1 MSFAR
6 LFVKKSV
13 ADVQKESG
21 AITLK
26 RTLGPLNLVSLG
38 VGAVIGAGI
47 FVLSGKAAAEHAG
60 PAIMLSFILAGIACA
75 FAALCYAELA
85 SVLPISGSAY
95 TYAYVTLGEVFAW
108 VMGWLL
114 ILEYGLASAT
124 VAVGWSGYV
133 VSFLGNVGIVIPPEW
148 ANPYGMALAGGGVG
162 IFNLPAF
169 LGILGVTALL
179 TVGVSESAK
188 VNNVIVIVKLLVI
201 LAFIGFGAPHINM
214 ANWTPFIP
222 ENIGPGQY
230 GFEGVVRAA
239 GVIFFAYIGFEAVS
253 TAAQEAKNPQKDM
266 PIGIIGSLA
275 LCTVL
280 YIAVS
285 AVLTGIV
292 HYTDLSV
299 PDPIAVGVDAIG
311 LPWLAIVV
319 KVGAIMGLSSVML
332 VLVYGQTRIFYTM
345 SRDGL
350 LPQFFSSVHKKFKTP
365 HLNTMFVGLVIAF
378 VAGLTPIG
386 ILGELVSMGTLLAF
400 AVVCFSV
407 LYLRKVAPGLKRP
420 FKTPFMPFTP
430 ILGIAFCLYL
440 ISGLPWETF
449 VRLKI
454 WFIAGVVI
462 YAAYGYRKSKMG
474 RHPGAAPKT
483 VEAAVKTAKKPVAKK
498 KPAAK
503 KKAPA
508 KKKK

>member
-1 MSFAR
+1 MSLKR

-13 ADVQKESG
+13 ADVQRESG

-38 VGAVIGAGI
+38 VGAIIGAGI

-60 PAIMLSFILAGIACA
+60 PAIVLSFVFAGLACA

-108 VMGWLL
+108 TMGWLL

-133 VSFLGNVGIVIPPEW
+133 VSFLANVGVVIPPEW

-169 LGILGVTALL
+169 LGILMVTLLL

-188 VNNVIVIVKLLVI
+188 VNNIIVLVKLAVI
-201 LAFIGFGAPHINM
+201 IAFIAFGAPHVDT
-214 ANWTPFIP
+214 ANWHPFIP
-222 ENIGPGQY
+222 ENIGPGKF

-275 LCTVL
+275 ICTVL

-292 HYTDLSV
+292 HYTSLSV

-311 LPWLAIVV
+311 LTWLAIAV

-332 VLVYGQTRIFYTM
+332 VLVYGQTRIFFTM

-350 LPQFFSSVHKKFKTP
+350 LPKFFSSVHTRFKTP
-365 HLNTMFVGLVIAF
+365 HWNTLFVGVVIAF
-378 VAGLTPIG
+378 VAGLTPISV
-386 ILGELVSMGTLLAF
+386 LGELVSMGTLLAF

-420 FKTPFMPFTP
+420 FKTPLMPLTP
-430 ILGIAFCLYL
+430 ILGIACCLYL
-440 ISGLPWETF
+440 ISGLPAETF
-449 VRLKI
+449 VRLKL
-454 WFIAGVVI
+454 WFVAGVLI
-462 YAAYGYRKSKMG
+462 YALYGYRKSYMG
-474 RHPGAAPKT
+474 RHMKKAPKT
-483 VEAAVKTAKKPVAKK
+483 VEAAAKMPPKKK

-503 KKAPA
+503 KKAAP
-508 KKKK
+508 KRK

>member
-1 MSFAR
+1 MSFKR

-13 ADVQKESG
+13 ADVQRESG
-21 AITLK
+21 VIALK

-38 VGAVIGAGI
+38 VGAIIGAGI

-60 PAIMLSFILAGIACA
+60 PAIVLSFVLAGLACA

-133 VSFLGNVGIVIPPEW
+133 VSFLANVGVVIPPEW

-169 LGILGVTALL
+169 LGVLVVTLL
-179 TVGVSESAK
+179 LVVGVSESAK
-188 VNNVIVIVKLLVI
+188 VNNIIVLVKLAVI
-201 LAFIGFGAPHINM
+201 IAFIAFGASHVNT
-214 ANWTPFIP
+214 ANWVPFIP
-222 ENIGPGQY
+222 ENIGPGQF
-230 GFEGVVRAA
+230 GFDGVVRAA

-266 PIGIIGSLA
+266 PIGIIGSL
-275 LCTVL
+275 LICTAL

-292 HYTDLSV
+292 HYSALNV

-311 LPWLAIVV
+311 LTWLAIAV

-332 VLVYGQTRIFYTM
+332 VLVYGQTRIFFTM

-350 LPQFFSSVHKKFKTP
+350 LPKFFHTVHPKFQTP
-365 HLNTMFVGLVIAF
+365 HLNTLFVGIAIAF

-400 AVVCFSV
+400 SVVCFSV

-420 FKTPFMPFTP
+420 FKTPLMPLTP
-430 ILGIAFCLYL
+430 ILGIACCLYL
-440 ISGLPWETF
+440 ISGLPWDTF
-449 VRLKI
+449 VRLKL
-454 WFIAGVVI
+454 WFVAGVLI
-462 YAAYGYRKSKMG
+462 YVFYGYRKSYMG
-474 RHPGAAPKT
+474 HHLKQAPKT
-483 VEAAVKTAKKPVAKK
+483 VEAAAKLPPKK

-503 KKAPA
+503 KKKAAP
-508 KKKK
+508 KRK

>member
-1 MSFAR
+1 MNFNR
-6 LFVKKSV
+6 LLVKKPV
-13 ADVQKESG
+13 ADVQKECSG
-21 AITLK
+21 STLK
-26 RTLGPLNLVSLG
+26 RSLGPMNLISLG

-60 PAIMLSFILAGIACA
+60 PAIMLSFIFAGIACT

-85 SVLPISGSAY
+85 SVLPVSGSAY
-95 TYAYVTLGEVFAW
+95 TYSYVTLGEAFAW

-133 VSFLGNVGIVIPPEW
+133 VSFLANVGVTVPPEW
-148 ANPYGMALAGGGVG
+148 ANPYGMAITLADGTMGKG
-162 IFNLPAF
+162 IFNVPAF
-169 LGILGVTALL
+169 LGILGVTGLL
-179 TVGVSESAK
+179 IAGVSESAK
-188 VNNVIVIVKLLVI
+188 VNNFIVVVKLAVI
-201 LAFIGFGAPHINM
+201 IAFIVFGAPHINM

-222 ENIGPGQY
+222 DNIAPGQF

-280 YIAVS
+280 YILVS
-285 AVLTGIV
+285 GVLTGIV
-292 HYTDLSV
+292 HYTKLSV

-311 LPWLAIVV
+311 LPWLAVLV

-332 VLVYGQTRIFYTM
+332 VLVYGQTRIFFTM

-350 LPQFFSSVHKKFKTP
+350 LPSFFSKVHPKCQTP
-365 HLNTMFVGLVIAF
+365 HLNTAFVGVVIAF
-378 VAGLTPIG
+378 AAALTPISV
-386 ILGELVSMGTLLAF
+386 LGELVSMGTLFAF

-407 LYLRKVAPGLKRP
+407 LYLRKVAPNLKRP
-420 FKTPFMPFTP
+420 FKTPFMPVTP
-430 ILGIAFCLYL
+430 ILGIACCFYL
-440 ISGLPWETF
+440 ISGLPLETF
-449 VRLKI
+449 IRLKL
-454 WFIAGVVI
+454 WFIAGIVI
-462 YAAYGYRKSKMG
+462 YACYGYRKSKMG
-474 RHPGAAPKT
+474 RSYKDAPKS
-483 VEAAVKTAKKPVAKK
+483 VQAAAKLPKK
-498 KPAAK
+498 KPAVK
-503 KKAPA
+503 KKAA
-508 KKKK
+508 KRK